1 MVVYFHSE
9 QKFLIVANRSNRG
22 TYEVIFKYLSV
33 FTFQTGECQF
43 HGKYWQY
50 LTSTY
55 IKEGFQTLMANIKSR
70 IEYKTSHLD
79 TYLCTTSKGLSR
91 NSFEKNLIFCFDG
104 N

>member
-1 MVVYFHSE
+1 MLGQNLGNKLPRKLRVAGMYATLAYLLLGSIHDNRKLSY
-9 QKFLIVANRSNRG
+9 FLITLLVC

-55 IKEGFQTLMANIKSR
+55 IRKGFQTLIAIA
-70 IEYKTSHLD
+70 I
-79 TYLCTTSKGLSR
+79 
-91 NSFEKNLIFCFDG
+91 
-104 N
+104 